1 MGIKVKGVREAQ
13 EKLNAV
19 VGDITGR
26 KAVRAM
32 TGALIIIG
40 SEAAAITPIAT
51 STLVNSQ
58 FRELSVSGTR
68 ITGRIGYSA
77 NYAVYVHEA
86 SGKLKGRPRP
96 KKNGVAQGNYWDT
109 GGEPQFLEKGAKRG
123 KPSVDAFI
131 KKEMQL

>member
-13 EKLNAV
+13 AKLNAV
-19 VGDITGR
+19 IGDITGR

-40 SEAAAITPIAT
+40 SEAAAITPVAT

-58 FRELSVSGTR
+58 FRELSVTGTR
-68 ITGRIGYSA
+68 ITGRVGYSA
-77 NYAVYVHEA
+77 NYAIYVHEA
-86 SGKLKGRPRP
+86 SGKLRGTPRP
-96 KKNGVAQGNYWDT
+96 KKKDKDQGNYWDT
-109 GGEPQFLEKGAKRG
+109 GGEPQFLEKGAERG
-123 KPSVDAFI
+123 KLAVDAFI